1 MPDPITKEHPSAAGW
16 HYGKCAFEP
25 IEKPFSIETQT
36 GEIFVVVVNPAGF
49 WAEVT
54 RLPGQIQLDRRVVI
68 LIAGRAPNRP
78 KCGTRF

>member
-25 IEKPFSIETQT
+25 IEKPFSIEPPT
-36 GEIFVVVVNPAGF
+36 GEIVVAVVNPASV

-54 RLPGQIQLDRRVVI
+54 RLPGHIQLDRRIVI
-68 LIAGRAPNRP
+68 LIAGSAPNRT
-78 KCGTRF
+78 KYGAWF